1 MLTDCFATHIKRKC
15 CLLQSQNYLILRKS
29 SYINTLI
36 QQRLIIRAEV
46 IRMLSVLG
54 IKIAANLGETK
65 TQV

>member
-1 MLTDCFATHIKRKC
+1 M
-15 CLLQSQNYLILRKS
+15 RKS

-36 QQRLIIRAEV
+36 QQRLIIRVEV